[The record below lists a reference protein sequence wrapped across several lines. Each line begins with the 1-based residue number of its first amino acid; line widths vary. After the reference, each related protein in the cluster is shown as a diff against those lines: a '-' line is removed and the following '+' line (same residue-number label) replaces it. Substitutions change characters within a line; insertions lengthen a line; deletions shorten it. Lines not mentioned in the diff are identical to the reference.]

1 MPHLFS
7 GIIASGLAAAILF
20 ATAMVA
26 AHVEDTTLPSTAS
39 ELFPLKNQGLA
50 FQRAAARAGDVLPL
64 YGSSELVLPVPEK
77 ATNFFRT
84 APTGFRVSPV
94 GSGGTSSLIILQ
106 KVGAL
111 GSDFR
116 GKKIAISLSPSWFF
130 TQATRWNAYEGN
142 FSVLAAS
149 ELAFGT
155 VLDFKLKRDIALRML
170 QCPSTVQKRPL
181 LEFALRRLASGRW
194 IDRVLFCALWPIGK
208 MQTTLLELQDHF
220 AALIHIKRE
229 LKPAPPNHSEIVDWP
244 KLIAEMNDVTTSG
257 GDNPKQ
263 SSSSDKQ
270 TISNREVAFRNDM
283 NAAPAWID
291 LELLLRTLAEVHARP
306 LLLSM
311 PVAGQLYDQTGV
323 SRSTRE
329 LYYTKLRAIV
339 QRYNFELI
347 EFKEHDEDPAFL
359 YRQASHLAAKGWIF
373 YNRALDDFFHG
384 RIPRT

>member
-1 MPHLFS
+1 
-7 GIIASGLAAAILF
+7 
-20 ATAMVA
+20 
-26 AHVEDTTLPSTAS
+26 
-39 ELFPLKNQGLA
+39 
-50 FQRAAARAGDVLPL
+50 
-64 YGSSELVLPVPEK
+64 
-77 ATNFFRT
+77 
-84 APTGFRVSPV
+84 
-94 GSGGTSSLIILQ
+94 
-106 KVGAL
+106 
-111 GSDFR
+111 
-116 GKKIAISLSPSWFF
+116 
-130 TQATRWNAYEGN
+130 
-142 FSVLAAS
+142 
-149 ELAFGT
+149 
-155 VLDFKLKRDIALRML
+155 
-170 QCPSTVQKRPL
+170 
-181 LEFALRRLASGRW
+181 LRRLASGRW

-208 MQTTLLELQDHF
+208 IQTALLELQDHF

-329 LYYTKLRAIV
+329 LYYTKLRAMV